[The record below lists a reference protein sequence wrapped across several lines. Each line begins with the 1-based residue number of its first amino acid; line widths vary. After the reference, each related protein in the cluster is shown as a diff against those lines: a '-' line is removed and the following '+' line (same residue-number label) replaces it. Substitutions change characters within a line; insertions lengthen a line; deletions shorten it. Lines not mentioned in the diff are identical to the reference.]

1 MGPTAEV
8 MPLGNRQALHPGEE
22 DLRFPSSLSSVIT
35 SPSEVLFP
43 LKAAAKRKPLICLEM
58 KGL

>member
-8 MPLGNRQALHPGEE
+8 MPLGDRQALHPGE

-35 SPSEVLFP
+35 SPSEVLFL